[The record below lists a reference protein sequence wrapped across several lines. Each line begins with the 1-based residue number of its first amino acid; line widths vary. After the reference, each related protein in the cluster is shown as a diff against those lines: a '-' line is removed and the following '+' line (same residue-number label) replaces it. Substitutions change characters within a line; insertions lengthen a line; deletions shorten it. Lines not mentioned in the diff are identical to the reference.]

1 MKTMSGWHEA
11 KVDLDRY
18 LEIGDA
24 VDEEMADYFI
34 GVLPPATYR
43 ADLIQIGEPYSH
55 VAGRATFSTLYK
67 PLGAQAWLYAGHCHR
82 GEWAEPAR

>member
-1 MKTMSGWHEA
+1 MKTMAGWHEA

-34 GVLPPATYR
+34 GVLPPATWR

-82 GEWAEPAR
+82 GEWVAA